1 MYYLLAAAV
10 ILIIFRYF
18 NLIPQLSNKFWQF
31 VDYVFVF
38 IGFVLL
44 LSRIPPFFSG
54 ILLTLV
60 LVIAWQKGFFNKFR

>member
-1 MYYLLAAAV
+1 MYYLLGA
-10 ILIIFRYF
+10 ILFLTALRYF
-18 NLIPQLSNKFWQF
+18 NVIPQLSNKFWQY

-44 LSRIPPFFSG
+44 LSRIHPFFSG
-54 ILLTLV
+54 ILLTVV

>member
-18 NLIPQLSNKFWQF
+18 NLIPQLSSKFWQY